1 MGILQIFF
9 LNTIELFAQ
18 YGLFKVALVHF
29 AFTSESWV
37 LTLLVRLSFSHFD
50 SIWVGFGL
58 VLGWFVSVCVGL
70 DRFGSVWA
78 DLGQFGSVF
87 GSVWRG
93 FGLVCL

>member
-37 LTLLVRLSFSHFD
+37 LTLLVRRSFSHFD
-50 SIWVGFGL
+50 SIWV
-58 VLGWFVSVCVGL
+58 WFWVGL
-70 DRFGSVWA
+70 DIVRYTSGTFLHTSEA
-78 DLGQFGSVF
+78 RKRL
-87 GSVWRG
+87 R
-93 FGLVCL
+93 

>member
-1 MGILQIFF
+1 MGILRIFF
-9 LNTIELFAQ
+9 LNTIEFFAQ

-58 VLGWFVSVCVGL
+58 VCVGL
-70 DRFGSVWA
+70 CRFV
-78 DLGQFGSVF
+78 
-87 GSVWRG
+87 R
-93 FGLVCL
+93 FGLVWAGLGSGIEAGRCSISGCPGLSRPRT